1 MNNIHNMFTNTSE
14 INRLR
19 ENGCGIAD
27 FDIAIAPLTYATPD
41 RCDILSSK
49 KVVYRTDT
57 GRELGVHGDR
67 YRPVAPKHM
76 IESTRKILERS
87 DLNLKGVKETIRMSH
102 GGGRTYVQYDLPHH
116 SYTTTDG
123 DTATLSLLATT
134 SFDGTWPFLISVG
147 AIQSACL
154 NMQVFTSGN
163 VAVYKSKHTEGLD
176 IDHGANII
184 VKCLDVF
191 ENQREQWDEW
201 RHTKIDFMEAFKI
214 FAEAVNWKPA
224 LDYMKTNT
232 SYSYNEMLLGLR
244 HNKNFDYIWS
254 QYTNHYTNKFGS
266 NYWAVYNALTDWSS
280 HAPLSSRSTVE
291 NSAAVI
297 AKRQDIVRNS
307 INQWSIAA

>member
-1 MNNIHNMFTNTSE
+1 MSNIHNIFTNTTE

-19 ENGCGIAD
+19 QNGFGAAD
-27 FDIAIAPLTYATPD
+27 FDIALAPLTYATPD
-41 RCDILSSK
+41 RCDIVSSK

-57 GRELGVHGDR
+57 GGELGVHGDR
-67 YRPVAPKHM
+67 YRPVAPKRM
-76 IESTRKILERS
+76 VESTRKILERS
-87 DLNLKGVKETIRMSH
+87 DLNLEGIKETIRMSH

-116 SYTTTDG
+116 RYTTSDG

-154 NMQVFTSGN
+154 NMQVFTAGN

-191 ENQREQWDEW
+191 ENQREQWDDW
-201 RHTKIDFMEAFKI
+201 YHTSVEVMEAFKI

-224 LDYMKTNT
+224 LDHMKTNT
-232 SYSYNEMLLGLR
+232 YYSINEMMGSFR
-244 HNKNFDYIWS
+244 QNKNFNYIWAR
-254 QYTNHYTNKFGS
+254 YTQHYAKKFGN

-280 HAPLSSRSTVE
+280 HAPLSKRSNTE

-297 AKRQDIVRNS
+297 AKRQEVVRSS
-307 INQWSIAA
+307 ISQWSIAA